1 MVVAA
6 SALAEG
12 EDGMK
17 DAVLLD
23 LDGTLS
29 DSRPGIEGCMRAAMA
44 ELGHPLDPAENLD
57 WAIGPPT
64 EDVFTRLLAPFGGG
78 PIADCVAVY
87 RKHYAAGGWSDNTPY
102 PGIAAALASLGAA
115 GYPMY
120 LATSKRVDFARM
132 ILEHFDFARHFTAIH
147 GAEMDGSRSH
157 KPEMIAH
164 IVASYG
170 LDPKR
175 CVMIGDRA
183 FDIAGAHANGMRG
196 LGVLWG
202 YGSEAEFDQAG
213 ADGVIAAPSGILAA
227 VQSVLG

>member
-1 MVVAA
+1 MNT
-6 SALAEG
+6 
-12 EDGMK
+12 
-17 DAVLLD
+17 VLLD

-29 DSRPGIEGCMRAAMA
+29 DSRPGIEGCMRLAMA
-44 ELGHPLDPAENLD
+44 ELGHPLDADADLD

-64 EDVFTRLLAPFGGG
+64 EDVFARMVAPFGGSVAG
-78 PIADCVAVY
+78 AVAVY

-102 PGIAAALASLGAA
+102 PGIAEALAALAGRYAL
-115 GYPMY
+115 Y

-164 IVASYG
+164 ILASYG
-170 LDPKR
+170 LDPAR
-175 CVMIGDRA
+175 CVMIGDRS
-183 FDIAGAHANGMRG
+183 FDIIGARANGVRG

-202 YGSEAEFDQAG
+202 YGSRAEFEEAG
-213 ADGVIAAPSGILAA
+213 ADGVIAVPGEMLAA
-227 VQSVLG
+227 IEAL

>member
-1 MVVAA
+1 
-6 SALAEG
+6 
-12 EDGMK
+12 MK
-17 DAVLLD
+17 AVLLD

-29 DSRPGIEGCMRAAMA
+29 DSRPGIESCMRAAMA
-44 ELGHPLDPAENLD
+44 ELGHPLDADANLD

-64 EDVFTRLLAPFGGG
+64 EDVFGRMVAPFGGS
-78 PIADCVAVY
+78 VAETVAIY

-102 PGIAAALASLGAA
+102 PGIAEALGVLA
-115 GYPMY
+115 GRFDLF

-164 IVASYG
+164 ILARYG
-170 LDPKR
+170 LDPAD
-175 CVMIGDRA
+175 CVMIGDRS
-183 FDIAGAHANGMRG
+183 FDILGARANGVKG

-202 YGSEAEFDQAG
+202 YGSPAEFEAAG
-213 ADGVIAAPSGILAA
+213 ADGVIATPGDMLGAILR
-227 VQSVLG
+227 L